1 MRFYLFII
9 GFISILG
16 QVVVLREL
24 TVAFYGV
31 ELIYILAI
39 GIWLFW
45 TAIGAALGRRDAA
58 PRTSAVL
65 MLLLCFGILLP
76 IDVALIRSLRLI
88 FGGIPGTYLPFDRQ
102 LLAIVMM
109 LLPLGL
115 LLGLLFQWAAKL
127 YIAQNKT
134 LAIAYAIESAGG
146 VFGGLASTLLLW
158 IGIQNFTI
166 ALLCSLLTV
175 ASLLFR
181 NRSRTVQY
189 ASIVVFSLLLVTL
202 WLAQGIDRQM
212 TGWNH
217 TGLVEVRDSPYSRIT
232 ITGQAGQVVVFEN
245 DAVCFETE
253 TTAAEELVHLAVVQR
268 NEIDRV
274 LVLGG
279 GFAGVLREIL
289 KHNPQQVDYV
299 ELNDVLL
306 ELMSTYL
313 PEVYRGPLQS
323 ETVTIHHMD
332 PVKFLTAAGLY
343 NLIIVGLP
351 DPTSGSTNR
360 FFTREFFKQCSEH
373 LTTTGTLVFRLSSSE
388 NLWSPFLT
396 FRNAGIYRALKSV
409 FNDALMLPGASNI
422 LLASNASL
430 SREPDELSENFR
442 SRNIN
447 TRLVSPNYIN
457 YLYTNDRFAD
467 IAILVR
473 DAKAPVNTD
482 ERPICYQYSSMIW
495 LMKFFPG
502 LVNWDISKF
511 LQSTGIGKLYY
522 VFFIVGMV
530 GMMVL
535 LRYWRRAGKIVL
547 VFMAGFTGMLMET
560 NFILHYQVKNGVLF
574 QNIGILLMMF
584 MAGLSV
590 GSYMIYAIS
599 QRSMKIYGII
609 LKQIG
614 VWLLV
619 GFVITN
625 LTFIWLLEMNYSS
638 GTITIAI
645 FMFLTGFL
653 VAGTFAYASLAG
665 VREQKIIVSPLYA
678 SDLIGGCLG
687 SLLGSLILIPFLGM
701 ETSALWLIVIVMATL
716 FLI

>member
-1 MRFYLFII
+1 MRLYLFII

-16 QVVVLREL
+16 QVVILREL

-45 TAIGAALGRRDAA
+45 TAIGAAIGRRDAT

-65 MLLLCFGILLP
+65 LLLLCFSILLP
-76 IDVALIRSLRLI
+76 IDVAFIRALRL
-88 FGGIPGTYLPFDRQ
+88 FFSGIPGTYLPFGQQ
-102 LLAIVMM
+102 LLAIAMT

-134 LAIAYAIESAGG
+134 LAVAYAIESAGG
-146 VFGGLASTLLLW
+146 VLGGLASTLLLW

-166 ALLCSLLTV
+166 ALLCSLLTIV
-175 ASLLFR
+175 SLPFR
-181 NRSRTVQY
+181 NRSRAVRY
-189 ASIVVFSLLLVTL
+189 ASIAVFGLLLATL
-202 WLAQGIDRQM
+202 WLARGIDRQM

-232 ITGQAGQVVVFEN
+232 ITAQSGQVVVFEN
-245 DAVCFETE
+245 DAVSFETE
-253 TTAAEELVHLAVVQR
+253 TTVAEELVHLAAVQR

-279 GFAGVLREIL
+279 GFAGVLTELL
-289 KHNPQQVDYV
+289 KHNPRQVDYV

-306 ELMSTYL
+306 ELMTTYL
-313 PEVYRGPLQS
+313 PEAYRDPLQS

-332 PVKFLTAAGLY
+332 PGKFLTEAGIY
-343 NLIIVGLP
+343 NLIIVGMP
-351 DPTSGSTNR
+351 DPSSGATNR
-360 FFTREFFKQCSEH
+360 FFTQEFFKQCSEH
-373 LTTTGTLVFRLSSSE
+373 LTATGTLVFRLSSSE

-396 FRNAGIYRALKSV
+396 YRNAGIYRALKSV
-409 FNDALMLPGASNI
+409 FNDALMLPGVTNI
-422 LLASNASL
+422 LLASNDSL
-430 SREPDELSENFR
+430 SREPAELSENFR
-442 SRNIN
+442 SGNVH
-447 TRLVSPNYIN
+447 TRLISPNYIN

-467 IAILVR
+467 IAVLVKNS
-473 DAKAPVNTD
+473 KAPANTD

-502 LVNWDISKF
+502 MVNWDISRF
-511 LQSTGIGKLYY
+511 LQPTGTGKLYY
-522 VFFIVGMV
+522 VFFIVSIGGML
-530 GMMVL
+530 VL
-535 LRYWRRAGKIVL
+535 LRYWRRPRKIVL
-547 VFMAGFTGMLMET
+547 VFMAGFIGMLMET

-609 LKQIG
+609 LKRIG

-625 LTFIWLLEMNYSS
+625 LTFVWLLEMNYTS
-638 GTITIAI
+638 GIFTISL
-645 FMFLTGFL
+645 FMFLTGLL

-665 VREQKIIVSPLYA
+665 VSDQKIIVSPLYA
-678 SDLIGGCLG
+678 ADLIGGCLG

-701 ETSALWLIVIVMATL
+701 GFSALLMVILALVTIIL
-716 FLI
+716 V